1 MAFPRKVTAF
11 VRARITAGTTV
22 SVANIVIFELSLS
35 LYKHSRHTVW
45 RDFANYTLGFAIFMM
60 PFVLGIS
67 IIYGSVAVV
76 RNVIGWEC
84 Y

>member
-1 MAFPRKVTAF
+1 MASPRKVTVF

-22 SVANIVIFELSLS
+22 SAANIVLFELSLS
-35 LYKHSRHTVW
+35 IYKYSRHTVW
-45 RDFANYTLGFAIFMM
+45 QDFANYILGFAIFMM
-60 PFVLGIS
+60 PFVLVVL